1 MVYPGAGI
9 ANSTG
14 SAWGTSYGTT
24 GVNSVMLRDANQNT
38 DINNIDFGYSTFATA
53 AGTTTLTVAS
63 PYYIY
68 FTGATTQTLVMPV
81 TSTLALGW
89 SYHIANN
96 STGNITVN
104 SSGANLIGTI
114 LPGTTIHITCIDT
127 AVTTAAG
134 WDYGFT
140 DFSTATGTG
149 SVVLSSSPTIT
160 GTIGLS
166 GTNLSAAAWTTAG
179 IAIKQAATTYTDTSS
194 TGTVADVR
202 INNFAAQTLA
212 ASSTTTVTSFYGT
225 YFTNPVAGTN
235 VTATLTYAVGMD
247 SLSVVGNASIGG
259 TTSTLGFGSAI
270 SSGIIT
276 IGGASGTGSIT
287 LGRSTLSQTTNIQA
301 AATAS
306 GSTKTINLGTAGLSG
321 STTAIS
327 IGSAVSGA
335 TTTLTLNGTVTSSSL
350 ADAVGYKGLPPS
362 AQTQGSAITLAL
374 TDMGKIVPN
383 TLGGWVIPANGSV
396 AFPVGSTVIV
406 YNDSAANQTI
416 SITTDTMYLAGT
428 ATTGSRT
435 LAQRGLATLV
445 KVASTTW
452 VASGA
457 GVT

>member
-1 MVYPGAGI
+1 
-9 ANSTG
+9 
-14 SAWGTSYGTT
+14 
-24 GVNSVMLRDANQNT
+24 MLRDANQNS
-38 DINNIDFGYSTFATA
+38 DVNNIDFGFTSIATA

-68 FTGATTQTLVMPV
+68 FTGATTQTVVMPV
-81 TSTLALGW
+81 TNTLALGW

-114 LPGTTIHITCIDT
+114 LPGTTFHITCIDT

-134 WDYGFT
+134 WDFGFT
-140 DFSTATGTG
+140 DFGTATGTG
-149 SVVLSSSPTIT
+149 SVVLSASPTFTGTVGSGNITSSGGLATSSTATISFIGT
-160 GTIGLS
+160 GTI
-166 GTNLSAAAWTTAG
+166 
-179 IAIKQAATTYTDTSS
+179 AIGATTGTAAITVGQS
-194 TGTVADVR
+194 TG
-202 INNFAAQTLA
+202 AQTLNLA
-212 ASSTTTVTSFYGT
+212 TG
-225 YFTNPVAGTN
+225 
-235 VTATLTYAVGMD
+235 ATLTATTKTV
-247 SLSVVGNASIGG
+247 NIG
-259 TTSTLGFGSAI
+259 TTGV
-270 SSGIIT
+270 
-276 IGGASGTGSIT
+276 
-287 LGRSTLSQTTNIQA
+287 
-301 AATAS
+301 
-306 GSTKTINLGTAGLSG
+306 SG

-335 TTTLTLNGTVTSSSL
+335 TTTLTLSGTVTSSSL

-396 AFPVGSTVIV
+396 PFPVGSTVIV